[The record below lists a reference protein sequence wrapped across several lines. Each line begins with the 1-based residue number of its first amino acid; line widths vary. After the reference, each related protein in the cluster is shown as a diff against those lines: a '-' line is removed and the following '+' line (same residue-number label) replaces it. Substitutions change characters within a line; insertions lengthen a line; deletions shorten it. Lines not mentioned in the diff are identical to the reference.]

1 VEVAL
6 DTAEKIKMK
15 KELTEKAEFFKTIS
29 HPVRLC
35 ILALLLRNE
44 DSNVT
49 NMQCCIDV
57 SQSTVSQHLAKLK
70 MAGIITG
77 RREGTEIFYSIANE
91 QLAHTLQIILEN
103 VQCKG
108 ESK

>member
-1 VEVAL
+1 MEAVE
-6 DTAEKIKMK
+6 KMK
-15 KELTEKAEFFKTIS
+15 MKRQLTEKAEFFKTIS

-35 ILALLLRNE
+35 ILAILLREKN
-44 DSNVT
+44 SNVT

-57 SQSTVSQHLAKLK
+57 SQSTISQHLAKLK

-77 RREGTEIFYSIANE
+77 RREGTEIFYSISNE
-91 QLAHTLQIILEN
+91 HLTKTLQIILEN
-103 VQCKG
+103 VHCKG